1 MSRLLPRP
9 LKVELDFTD
18 ARPTGFGGWSAL
30 ALTAESLGL
39 FRDLSAGVLAKVR
52 RRGAADGESI
62 WVLTA
67 SLAAG
72 GDALSE
78 WAGRSC
84 DVDRALP
91 LHGAFV
97 GGLWASGRPH
107 PGGAGV
113 GFLGQ
118 LHAHQQQSPGAG
130 AAGGAAGIRLVR
142 ASALASGPSSHATGR
157 RDGPSTLGVGNSVR
171 GGRNVESL
179 HGPPSHRHLR
189 DSEAPRRPSLVP
201 QLRQIQPPPP
211 APKPVRPARRTQD
224 AASTPG

>member
-9 LKVELDFTD
+9 LKVELDFMD
-18 ARPTGFGGWSAL
+18 ARPTGFGGWPAL
-30 ALTAESLGL
+30 ALTTERLGL

-52 RRGAADGESI
+52 RRGAADGESL
-62 WVLTA
+62 WALTA

-72 GDALSE
+72 GGALSE
-78 WAGRSC
+78 GTGRSY
-84 DVDRALP
+84 DADRAL
-91 LHGAFV
+91 LHGASG
-97 GGLWASGRPH
+97 GGLWASERPH

-113 GFLGQ
+113 GLLGQ

-130 AAGGAAGIRLVR
+130 VAGGAAGIRLVK